1 MTIFWSGLA
10 NGAVYALV
18 AIGYNIVYLSQ
29 KTFNFAQAALMMLGA
44 FFAYIGLAVM
54 HLPWYVVAL
63 GAGVLVGLIAAL
75 EERVAIRPV
84 KDMHNLLVTTL
95 GASFIMEGVAQVI
108 WGGEPRKV
116 PSFLGE
122 SVIDLGP
129 GGRLYPAEVGLIVL
143 VILLVIGLQQFSK
156 RSLVGIALLGMSEDR
171 EAASLRGVNVRR
183 FALLAFVFTG
193 FLAGAVGVFVGPKTF
208 AVATLGASLAIKG
221 FVVLAIGGFGSL
233 GGVLIGAA
241 IVGLTESFAALY
253 LGGDFANLSVFAILI
268 LILMI
273 KPTGLFTRSRERV
286 V

>member
-10 NGAVYALV
+10 IGAVYALV

-44 FFAYIGLAVM
+44 FLAYLGIAVWQ
-54 HLPWYVVAL
+54 LPWWLVAIL
-63 GAGVLVGLIAAL
+63 AAAIVGAIAAL

-84 KDMHNLLVTTL
+84 KDSHNLLVTTL

-116 PSFLGE
+116 PFFIGDGVL
-122 SVIDLGP
+122 DFA
-129 GGRLYPAEVGLIVL
+129 GGRVYPVELALIVL
-143 VILLVIGLQQFSK
+143 VVLLVVALQQFSK
-156 RSLVGIALLGMSEDR
+156 RSLIGIALLGMSEDR
-171 EAASLRGVNVRR
+171 EAAQLRGVNVRR
-183 FALLAFVFTG
+183 FAFLAFVFTG
-193 FLAGAVGVFVGPKTF
+193 MLAGIVGVFVGPKTF

-233 GGVLIGAA
+233 GGVLVGGAV
-241 IVGLTESFAALY
+241 VGLTEVFASRY
-253 LGGDFANLSVFAILI
+253 LGTDFANLSVFAILI
-268 LILMI
+268 IILML

>member
-10 NGAVYALV
+10 IGAVYALV

-44 FFAYIGLAVM
+44 FLAYLGIAVWQ
-54 HLPWYVVAL
+54 LPWWLVAIL
-63 GAGVLVGLIAAL
+63 AAVIVGAIAAL

-84 KDMHNLLVTTL
+84 KDSHNLLVTTL
-95 GASFIMEGVAQVI
+95 GASFIMEGVAQVV

-116 PSFLGE
+116 PFFIGDGVL
-122 SVIDLGP
+122 DFA
-129 GGRLYPAEVGLIVL
+129 GGRVYPVELALIVL
-143 VILLVIGLQQFSK
+143 VVLLVVALQQFSK
-156 RSLVGIALLGMSEDR
+156 RSLIGIALLGMSEDR
-171 EAASLRGVNVRR
+171 EAAQLRGVNVRR
-183 FALLAFVFTG
+183 FAFLAFVFTG
-193 FLAGAVGVFVGPKTF
+193 MLAGIVGVFVGPKTF

-233 GGVLIGAA
+233 GGVLVGGAV
-241 IVGLTESFAALY
+241 VGLTEVFASRY
-253 LGGDFANLSVFAILI
+253 LGTDFANLSVFAILI
-268 LILMI
+268 IILML

>member
-10 NGAVYALV
+10 IGAVYALV

-44 FFAYIGLAVM
+44 FLAYLGIAVWN
-54 HLPWYVVAL
+54 LPWWLVAI
-63 GAGVLVGLIAAL
+63 GAGLIVGAIAAL

-116 PSFLGE
+116 PFFGGGG
-122 SVIDLGP
+122 VMDFA
-129 GGRLYPAEVGLIVL
+129 GGRVYPVELALIVL
-143 VILLVIGLQQFSK
+143 VVGLVVLLQQYSK

-171 EAASLRGVNVRR
+171 EAASLRGVNVRKLA
-183 FALLAFVFTG
+183 FLAFVFTG
-193 FLAGAVGVFVGPKTF
+193 ILAGVVGVFVGPKTF

-221 FVVLAIGGFGSL
+221 FVVIAIGGFGSL
-233 GGVLIGAA
+233 GGVLVGGA
-241 IVGLTESFAALY
+241 IVGLTESFASRYFGA
-253 LGGDFANLSVFAILI
+253 DFANLSVFVILI
-268 LILMI
+268 LILML